1 MEPMNLHQLRYADPG
16 KWQAAAE
23 DLLAAAKDCE
33 EAVAEIHAN
42 GTQRLEESWPDY
54 LGDIVRGRIVGVTG
68 KLEEIAVLL
77 RGAVTALDTL
87 EDAARIAQSQA
98 SSAISAGTVAGL
110 RLDGDVFVVPAD
122 HHDAESAEDDRVRC
136 NALIKDAVDAA
147 TRADAEVAGALRKL
161 AISVDSSS
169 LEEAV
174 KQQSA
179 AVTDALDAIRETL
192 PQGQSPDVVAQWW
205 NSLSVERRQDLML
218 AVPVELHDLG
228 GIPDT
233 VKKELEGSN
242 GYNAV
247 KAVQFARE
255 HANDT
260 SIDVF
265 ENNCANFVSTTMS
278 AAGLD
283 SKGNLTTDDDGWSR
297 SRTAGLDFDWPG
309 PGSLQGLS
317 YTDTWYNAEEQKK
330 FFLNNGAQEVGVGGA
345 KPGDVVYWEHT
356 QNVGDYTAG
365 QAHHTAIVTG
375 VLPNGDVLY
384 SQHTT
389 NGKDFSLTDRIGFSN
404 QDGGTQNVRIIRPKE
419 TW

>member
-1 MEPMNLHQLRYADPG
+1 MNLHQLRYADPG
-16 KWQAAAE
+16 KWQAAAN

-42 GTQRLEESWPDY
+42 GTRRLEESWPDY
-54 LGDIVRGRIVGVTG
+54 LGEIVRGRIVGVTG
-68 KLEEIAVLL
+68 KLEEIGVLL

-110 RLDGDVFVVPAD
+110 RLEGESFVVPTD
-122 HHDAESAEDDRVRC
+122 HPDPDAAEDDRTRC

-147 TRADAEVAGALRKL
+147 TRADEEVAGALRKL

-169 LEEAV
+169 LDEAI

-192 PQGQSPDVVAQWW
+192 PAGQSPDVVAQWW

-218 AVPVELHDLG
+218 AVPVELHNLD
-228 GIPDT
+228 GIPES
-233 VKKELEGSN
+233 VKTELEGSN

-247 KAVQFARE
+247 KAVEFARA

-260 SIDVF
+260 SIDIF

-283 SKGNLTTDDDGWSR
+283 SKGTLTTDDDGWNH
-297 SRTAGLDFDWPG
+297 SRTAGMDFDPPG

-317 YTDTWYNAEEQKK
+317 YTDTWYNAEAQKK
-330 FFLNNGAQEVGVGGA
+330 FFLDNGAQDVGVQGA
-345 KPGDVVYWEHT
+345 KPGDVIYWEHT
-356 QNVGDYTAG
+356 QNVGSYSPG
-365 QAHHTAIVTG
+365 EAHHTAIVTG

-384 SQHTT
+384 TQHTT
-389 NGKDFSLTDRIGFSN
+389 NGKDFSLTDRVGFAN
-404 QDGGTQNVRIIRPKE
+404 QDGGTQNIRVIRPKE